1 LSTEAP
7 PRPKKGA
14 AAVTVEPADFE
25 RVRRYLTT
33 QILVERDLE
42 MRIIT
47 LGLLAGTNIH
57 QLGPPG
63 VAKSLGL
70 REFARCIAGGRYF
83 EKLLHSNLPADAVMG
98 GYDMP
103 LFAKTG
109 EFTRNIE
116 HHAPNSHVV
125 FLDELFRANGPLL
138 DAILPLAN
146 SEERRAEHN
155 GGMIECPTLVFVSA
169 SNHMPDPDNEQA
181 QALVDRITLMQY
193 VEDVRADDSF
203 KEIFRRHHDR
213 RVREHTHTVERETIT
228 LEQCQ
233 LAQEQVMNVRLT
245 PEFLDA
251 AAELRRD
258 CKNEALLVSPRR
270 WMELGRVCRANAW
283 LAGRDHLIP
292 EDLAVVEHGL
302 WRDIDDR
309 PTAHKVVLKYHG
321 RFEREATQK
330 RQESQKALAAV
341 EQIRPQVEGTP
352 PNEELD
358 PDVLTKAISASRQI
372 DAVKGRVEKLLE
384 EADRE
389 KQNAATLRDLDNELV
404 AIQMWFKKNGLPT
417 GYAGTV

>member
-1 LSTEAP
+1 
-7 PRPKKGA
+7 
-14 AAVTVEPADFE
+14 
-25 RVRRYLTT
+25 
-33 QILVERDLE
+33 
-42 MRIIT
+42 
-47 LGLLAGTNIH
+47 
-57 QLGPPG
+57 
-63 VAKSLGL
+63 
-70 REFARCIAGGRYF
+70 
-83 EKLLHSNLPADAVMG
+83 
-98 GYDMP
+98 
-103 LFAKTG
+103 
-109 EFTRNIE
+109 
-116 HHAPNSHVV
+116 
-125 FLDELFRANGPLL
+125 
-138 DAILPLAN
+138 
-146 SEERRAEHN
+146 
-155 GGMIECPTLVFVSA
+155 
-169 SNHMPDPDNEQA
+169 
-181 QALVDRITLMQY
+181 
-193 VEDVRADDSF
+193 
-203 KEIFRRHHDR
+203 
-213 RVREHTHTVERETIT
+213 
-228 LEQCQ
+228 
-233 LAQEQVMNVRLT
+233 
-245 PEFLDA
+245 
-251 AAELRRD
+251 
-258 CKNEALLVSPRR
+258 
-270 WMELGRVCRANAW
+270 MELGRVCRANAW